1 MEQYAPSS
9 FWAVDLPAI
18 SPWIKIPY
26 TLFVF
31 VLVPVYWIRYGPA
44 NFLWFSD
51 IGLIGTLVA
60 LWLESRF
67 LLSMMA
73 AGTLFFDIV
82 WNFFF
87 FSKLLLGAGWLV
99 DYMFDPEIALPIRAL
114 SLFHVALP
122 IVQLWALRKMGYDV
136 RAWQYQALL
145 GCIVFPLTYAVS
157 SPQKNIN
164 WVFGLT
170 EVPQQWLPAPLYL
183 AALMVVYPTLVCFP
197 THLVLKKLF
206 TKTHYVIPD
215 KEKIARPHV

>member
-1 MEQYAPSS
+1 VERYAPSS
-9 FWAVDLPAI
+9 FWAVDLPVI

-26 TLFVF
+26 ALFVF

-67 LLSMMA
+67 LLSMMG
-73 AGTLFFDIV
+73 AGTLLFDIV
-82 WNFFF
+82 WNFVF
-87 FSKLLLGAGWLV
+87 FSKLLLGAGRLV

-122 IVQLWALRKMGYDV
+122 IVQLWALGKMGYDV
-136 RAWQYQALL
+136 RAWKYQALL
-145 GCIVFPLTYAVS
+145 GFIILPLTYAVS
-157 SPQKNIN
+157 SPEKNIN
-164 WVFGLT
+164 WVFGVT

-183 AALMVVYPTLVCFP
+183 AALMVIYPTLVCFP
-197 THLVLKKLF
+197 THLVLKRLF
-206 TKTHYVIPD
+206 PD
-215 KEKIARPHV
+215 RQDVNTR

>member
-1 MEQYAPSS
+1 VERYAASS
-9 FWAVDLPAI
+9 FWAVDLPVI

-60 LWLESRF
+60 LWFESRF

-73 AGTLFFDIV
+73 AGVLLFDIV
-82 WNFFF
+82 WNLMF
-87 FSKLLLGAGWLV
+87 FSKLLFGAGKLV

-114 SLFHVALP
+114 SLFHVGLP
-122 IVQLWALRKMGYDV
+122 IIQLWSLSKMGYDV
-136 RAWQYQALL
+136 RAWKYQALL
-145 GCIVFPLTYAVS
+145 GCIVFPLTYGVS
-157 SPQKNIN
+157 SPQKNVN
-164 WVFGLT
+164 WVFGVT

-183 AALMVVYPTLVCFP
+183 AALMVIYPTLVCFP
-197 THLVLKKLF
+197 THLALKRLF
-206 TKTHYVIPD
+206 TKTQQIITD
-215 KEKIARPHV
+215 KEKIVRLHA